1 MRLEL
6 GELLSKLYV
15 FRELTTYDT
24 EQWSVYS
31 DEAGASCSA
40 EVRLDGYADDI
51 EAVEAQVI
59 ISYDSP
65 RPETPQIRQTCY
77 IKAARQQQGDFA
89 IQKAIVN
96 QEDKAGSSIYDWG
109 NKSLRFFTL
118 IAQELEKGLLP
129 DFEELEEIAFE
140 ERGRFADRMGD
151 GGRSPK
157 INGEQLLKATR
168 GF

>member
-6 GELLSKLYV
+6 AELLSKLYV
-15 FRELTTYDT
+15 FRNLTTYDT

-31 DEAGASCSA
+31 EEMGANCSA

-51 EAVEAQVI
+51 EAIEAQII
-59 ISYDSP
+59 ISYDQP
-65 RPETPQIRQTCY
+65 RANMPMINQVGY
-77 IKAARQQQGDFA
+77 IKAVKQQQGDFS
-89 IQKAIVN
+89 IQRAVVN

-118 IAQELEKGLLP
+118 VAQELEKDLLP
-129 DFEELEEIAFE
+129 DFEELEQIAFE
-140 ERGRFADRMGD
+140 ERGRFADRVGD

-157 INGEQLLKATR
+157 INSEQLLKATR